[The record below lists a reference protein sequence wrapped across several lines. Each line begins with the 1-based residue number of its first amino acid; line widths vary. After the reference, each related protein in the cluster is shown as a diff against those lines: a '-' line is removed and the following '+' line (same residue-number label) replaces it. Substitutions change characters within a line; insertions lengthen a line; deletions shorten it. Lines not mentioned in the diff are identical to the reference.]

1 MLDLISSYLF
11 LHKSCPLPG
20 IGTLHIVDLPA
31 VTDFTNKKISAPLPH
46 ISFRTEEI
54 GIEGLLDY
62 VSKNTTTDKGQTE
75 STIMHF
81 CKDLKNDLAQ
91 KKHASLPEIGEW
103 NVDDSGQLNFKP
115 AELLPDFLPTVHAE
129 RVIHPDAE
137 HSILVGDKE
146 TTNTQM
152 TEYYT
157 EEPVKKERW
166 WIWAII
172 IGTIGVLTILI
183 YINDSDSSSVFGN
196 AGKF

>member
-1 MLDLISSYLF
+1 MLELISSYLF

-20 IGTLHIVDLPA
+20 IGTLLIVDLPA
-31 VTDFTNKKISAPLPH
+31 VTDFTNKKISAPRPH

-54 GIEGLLDY
+54 DLEGLLAY
-62 VSKNTTTDKGQTE
+62 VSINTTTDKGQTE
-75 STIMHF
+75 TTIMRF
-81 CKDLKNDLAQ
+81 CEDLKNDLTQ

-157 EEPVKKERW
+157 EEPVKKDRW

-172 IGTIGVLTILI
+172 LGTIGVLTILI